1 MTSQLTSHTK
11 TPMETHMTIH
21 SLRGSLR
28 GSRRFLLACLV
39 MLTALAVGCEATR
52 ERVRATTMPPD
63 LRYLPPEQIRTAM
76 WVLAAE
82 IAELERI
89 LETPELM
96 DRPVTQSD
104 VRARLARMRVA
115 AESIDVPGKTT
126 QHPVLNRNL
135 DRFLGRLRQAERAVD
150 RDPPNY
156 FPASTLAGAC
166 FVCHGQN
173 VGLSPEAAGSSHAGT
188 MQRPGSMRLA
198 GSFSRNSDQAAVQ
211 RRPRTT
217 R

>member
-1 MTSQLTSHTK
+1 
-11 TPMETHMTIH
+11 MTIS
-21 SLRGSLR
+21 SLCR
-28 GSRRFLLACLV
+28 SRLLIVISCLV
-39 MLTALAVGCEATR
+39 LLGLALGCESTR

-63 LRYLPPEQIRTAM
+63 LRYMPPEQIRTAM

-82 IAELERI
+82 IQELERI

-96 DRPVTQSD
+96 ARAGTQSN

-115 AESIDVPGKTT
+115 AETLDVPGKTT
-126 QHPVLNRNL
+126 QHPMLNRNL
-135 DRFLGRLRQAERAVD
+135 DRFLSRVRQAERAVD

-156 FPASTLAGAC
+156 FPASTLAGTC

-173 VGLSPEAAGSSHAGT
+173 VGLSPDATGSFHARTAQPLEATALARSFSVNSS
-188 MQRPGSMRLA
+188 QRP
-198 GSFSRNSDQAAVQ
+198 VQ
-211 RRPRTT
+211 RRARAT

>member
-1 MTSQLTSHTK
+1 MIS
-11 TPMETHMTIH
+11 
-21 SLRGSLR
+21 SLRR
-28 GSRRFLLACLV
+28 ARFFFVVCLLL
-39 MLTALAVGCEATR
+39 LTGLALGCESTR

-82 IAELERI
+82 IQELERI
-89 LETPELM
+89 LETPELLE
-96 DRPVTQSD
+96 RASTQSD

-115 AESIDVPGKTT
+115 AETLDVPGKTT

-156 FPASTLAGAC
+156 FPASTIAGTC

-173 VGLSPEAAGSSHAGT
+173 VGLRPGETGSFPAATAQPLGTTRLARSDYENSSHG
-188 MQRPGSMRLA
+188 
-198 GSFSRNSDQAAVQ
+198 AVQ
-211 RRPRTT
+211 RRPWAT